1 MVTRYLPVKFLID
14 PLLADFLLYCAD
26 NQLTYKH
33 DNQPN
38 NGTFDLMDVN
48 TPTLTT
54 KNTDLLDM

>member
-1 MVTRYLPVKFLID
+1 MVTRYLPVKFHID
-14 PLLADFLLYCAD
+14 QLLADFLLYCAD

-33 DNQPN
+33 DNQPC
-38 NGTFDLMDVN
+38 GATLDLMDVN